1 MGTYSYYNII
11 LPRPMS
17 VEISTDSWPFCRMHR
32 QPYLRWSFRSTGNRR
47 PASVISCERHLY
59 LRRTFSTCWHNCNTP
74 KTSHNLWYYTL
85 CRYFAQHDFGKQ
97 FGETILLN
105 LVVENKIETHSSIS
119 SSASRLTGTRQP
131 LIWFSFWSAIVRSI
145 SLISG
150 THTMKCAVP
159 VYVSYLTITVA
170 LDDPRI
176 SDPSTYTELH
186 DDVTCT
192 GTSQMH
198 K

>member
-1 MGTYSYYNII
+1 M
-11 LPRPMS
+11 
-17 VEISTDSWPFCRMHR
+17 
-32 QPYLRWSFRSTGNRR
+32 
-47 PASVISCERHLY
+47 
-59 LRRTFSTCWHNCNTP
+59 
-74 KTSHNLWYYTL
+74 
-85 CRYFAQHDFGKQ
+85 
-97 FGETILLN
+97 
-105 LVVENKIETHSSIS
+105 S

-131 LIWFSFWSAIVRSI
+131 FIWFSFWSAMVRSI

-192 GTSQMH
+192 ETSRMYKYHTYYYVLKGTGQLEPTFTPIIIIYYLYLLINFI
-198 K
+198 